1 MFTDPLAVRPLGAE
15 LRSVI
20 ATPTSVGGREALSV
34 ELTDEAIAG
43 TPGVDYIDQPTFVL
57 LTEGLLTGVIDVDI
71 RSGVREDAP
80 EYARGFAGI
89 GYRVTDESFEAVYVR
104 PLNGTSLDPAG
115 PRAARAVQY
124 FAYPE
129 WPFDRLREERPD
141 GGYEGRADIRPE
153 EWLHLRLE
161 IGRTT
166 LRVSINGTVVL
177 DLLETLIAPRSGRI
191 GLWVDIGTRA
201 LFADLRIASDVA

>member
-1 MFTDPLAVRPLGAE
+1 MFTDPLAARPLGAE

-34 ELTDEAIAG
+34 ELTEEATEG
-43 TPGVDYIDQPTFVL
+43 VPGADYIDQPTFVL
-57 LTEGLLTGVIDVDI
+57 LTEELLTGVIDVDI
-71 RSGVREDAP
+71 RSGLREDAP
-80 EYARGFAGI
+80 EYARAFAGI
-89 GYRVTDESFEAVYVR
+89 AYRVTDESFEAVYVR
-104 PLNGTSLDPAG
+104 PLNGASLNPAG
-115 PRAARAVQY
+115 PRAMRAVQY

-141 GGYEGRADIRPE
+141 GGFEGRADIRPE

-161 IGRTT
+161 VGRTT
-166 LRVSINGTVVL
+166 LRASIDGTVVL
-177 DLLETLIAPRSGRI
+177 DLPETLIAPRDGRI

-201 LFADLRIASDVA
+201 VFADLRIASGTA